1 MISLLL
7 CLKVYYLFK
16 VEPVVQKGHEG
27 LVHHILLYECPD
39 SFPTSFLNHS
49 GFCYNETT
57 PREIMECA
65 GQSTVA
71 AWAIGG
77 GVRFDIILS
86 NKLPTFPCNDIHAAS
101 RRCLSL

>member
-1 MISLLL
+1 M
-7 CLKVYYLFK
+7 
-16 VEPVVQKGHEG
+16 EPVVQKGHEG

-49 GFCYNETT
+49 GHCYNETT

-65 GQSTVA
+65 GQSIVA

-77 GVRFDIILS
+77 GVRFEAVRITIIHEVEV
-86 NKLPTFPCNDIHAAS
+86 NIHHFH
-101 RRCLSL
+101 RH